1 MILIANR
8 KKINMSVNAKILFI
22 FHTLVQVFTINGTDR
37 HGMRYD
43 PSVHF
48 DQETIAGKDVLYEL
62 SAIN

>member
-1 MILIANR
+1 
-8 KKINMSVNAKILFI
+8 MSVNAKILFK